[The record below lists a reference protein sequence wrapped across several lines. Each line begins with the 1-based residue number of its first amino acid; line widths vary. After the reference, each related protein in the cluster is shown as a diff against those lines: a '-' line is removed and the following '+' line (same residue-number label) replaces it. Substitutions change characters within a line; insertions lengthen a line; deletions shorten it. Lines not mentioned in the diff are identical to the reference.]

1 MEPDA
6 PGQLSVTG
14 LTLETVG
21 DIAFEAGIR
30 LHELTGRAAT
40 LEEAFLDATGGS
52 EEFIAHGL
60 EAPPTEPPWPPSAP
74 GELRQQT
81 RQPPGAPSPAPNEGE
96 RP

>member
-1 MEPDA
+1 
-6 PGQLSVTG
+6 VTG

-60 EAPPTEPPWPPSAP
+60 EAPPTEPPWPPA
-74 GELRQQT
+74 L
-81 RQPPGAPSPAPNEGE
+81 NEGE